1 MDYTVNKTELY
12 NLIDEEVSLVADKA
26 YAEDGTPLYDGINL
40 TSGDRQ
46 TVARYI
52 DDAVSVLI
60 ARTYDICKLIKSA
73 GSEGESTELAFYIPD
88 FDSSLVDAVKSELNR
103 YICLSVCASLFT
115 RRYAAIAPDYAARA
129 QAALGKSVSILKS
142 RKHPY
147 LTW

>member
-46 TVARYI
+46 TVERYI

-60 ARTYDICKLIKSA
+60 VRTYDICKLKSA
-73 GSEGESTELAFYIPD
+73 GSEEESTELDFYIPD

-115 RRYAAIAPDYAARA
+115 QRSAAIAPDYAARA
-129 QAALGKSVSILKS
+129 QAALGKAVSMLKS

-147 LTW
+147 ITW